1 MRITLLLITL
11 FSISAHSNVNK
22 SLKKKVKYR
31 TFFGKCPSKVVGKL
45 TIGLVREFER
55 NLSLKDVKEKII
67 KERVVEKH
75 FLSRYDIDYN
85 PLTRFLKF
93 SFDCPSPLLRVQI
106 YKKNGFDYY
115 NAILVDNGE
124 LFDPTYE
131 VLLKSEK
138 KLSHN
143 LPSLAL
149 PIGDLKKETQMRI
162 TSLVKNIS
170 LEFRKKISEIILND
184 NKSLTFILSVRGRPS
199 SVFLGSDDWEE
210 KVEKLTKIIG
220 YMSKRKKVPAI
231 INLTNPKKVVVKFTS
246 RI

>member
-1 MRITLLLITL
+1 MKYIVL
-11 FSISAHSNVNK
+11 FSIFLSFNSFSSVSSIETA
-22 SLKKKVKYR
+22 KVKYR

-45 TIGLVREFER
+45 TIGLVKEFEKKF
-55 NLSLKDVKEKII
+55 SLKDVKEKII

-75 FLSRYDIDYN
+75 FLSKYSIDYD
-85 PLTRFLKF
+85 PIKKFIKF

-115 NAILVDNGE
+115 SAILVDNGE

-138 KLSHN
+138 KLSYL
-143 LPSLAL
+143 LPNLAL
-149 PIGDLKKETQMRI
+149 PVGDLKKETQLKI
-162 TSLVKNIS
+162 TNLVKDMDVS
-170 LEFRKKISEIILND
+170 FRNQISEIIYSD
-184 NKSLTFILSVRGRPS
+184 NKDLTFILSIKGHPS
-199 SVFLGSDDWEE
+199 SVFLGKMEWEE
-210 KVEKLTKIIG
+210 KVQKLTKIIS
-220 YMSKRKKVPAI
+220 YMGEQKKVPAI